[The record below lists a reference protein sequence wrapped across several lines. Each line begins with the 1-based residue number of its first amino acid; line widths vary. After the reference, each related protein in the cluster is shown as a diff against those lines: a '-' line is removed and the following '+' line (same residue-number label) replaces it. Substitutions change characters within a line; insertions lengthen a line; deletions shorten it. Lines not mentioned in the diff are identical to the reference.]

1 MDRHAHVFQ
10 SHPCPKAGRQS
21 ICQSLK
27 YEKYHQVPCY
37 LLLFLYPFFYPC
49 LFPSEGHHRMLST
62 PWFCKEWRVPLNRA
76 IYTAFSYICFICLI
90 LCYVTEPSV
99 PYLYWIDGL
108 LAIFITSYSL
118 RDIGT
123 AFFLWRLEGPNPNGR
138 RFKKR
143 YFTFWNE
150 YNIIMDLF
158 FFVGLVIRIM
168 AYTLDDSMVNLAAVE
183 ASGRIFW
190 GVAFTLAVF
199 KMIKIGIVSKHFGP
213 IILSMKAMLKDIFM
227 FLITFF
233 VIMLAFSCGVSY
245 MYNYIGEAEGA
256 STNGIFTYFF
266 WVLLQPFRG
275 NPGYDEVTN
284 LPYDTAC
291 LTKLLENKSEIN
303 INSIEQCKRET
314 MYNSSCLADRIS
326 SHMVMNE
333 SRMAKGHM
341 HSCIQVRRLGEQ
353 TITTAVVP
361 MWIIYQFLV
370 SVVLLRILIVMM
382 TITYKKIYD
391 NLDTQWKYWRLYLA
405 IQFFDSDSLLPPPF
419 THLTLLMYL
428 IRWVATLRS
437 CKSHDKKREAV
448 SKNKT
453 SPRDIEY
460 RNLLFAFI
468 DNVKPKPN
476 SGKAKKVSK
485 TIYAKVN

>member
-1 MDRHAHVFQ
+1 MHICTFVQ
-10 SHPCPKAGRQS
+10 NIKPIS
-21 ICQSLK
+21 I
-27 YEKYHQVPCY
+27 YIQVPCY

-49 LFPSEGHHRMLST
+49 LFPTEGHKNFST
-62 PWFCKEWRVPLNRA
+62 PWFCKEWKVPLNRA
-76 IYTAFSYICFICLI
+76 LYTAFSYICFISLI

-99 PYLYWIDGL
+99 PYIYWIDGL

-123 AFFLWRLEGPNPNGR
+123 AFFLWRLEGPKPNGR

-143 YFTFWNE
+143 YFTFWNY
-150 YNIIMDLF
+150 YNIVTDVF
-158 FFVGLVIRIM
+158 FFVGLIIKM
-168 AYTLDDSMVNLAAVE
+168 LAYILDDKDVNMAAVK

-213 IILSMKAMLKDIFM
+213 IILSMKAMLKDIVM

-245 MYNYIGEAEGA
+245 MYNYIGNAEGA

-275 NPGYDEVTN
+275 NPNYDEVTN

-291 LTKLLENKSEIN
+291 ISKLLANKSEIN
-303 INSIEQCKRET
+303 IHSISRCKMET
-314 MYNSSCLADRIS
+314 MYNSTCIEGRIAN
-326 SHMVMNE
+326 VMAMGE
-333 SRMAKGHM
+333 TTMAKGHM
-341 HSCIQVRRLGEQ
+341 HSCIQMRRLGEQ

-428 IRWVATLRS
+428 IRWAASLRS
-437 CKSHDKKREAV
+437 CTPLTR
-448 SKNKT
+448 
-453 SPRDIEY
+453 
-460 RNLLFAFI
+460 
-468 DNVKPKPN
+468 
-476 SGKAKKVSK
+476 
-485 TIYAKVN
+485 

>member
-1 MDRHAHVFQ
+1 
-10 SHPCPKAGRQS
+10 
-21 ICQSLK
+21 
-27 YEKYHQVPCY
+27 VPCY

-49 LFPSEGHHRMLST
+49 LFPSEGNRPPST

-99 PYLYWIDGL
+99 PYIYWVDGL

-143 YFTFWNE
+143 YFTFWNY
-150 YNIIMDLF
+150 YNIVTDLF
-158 FFVGLVIRIM
+158 FIVGLIIRLLT
-168 AYTLDDSMVNLAAVE
+168 YVLVDDSTFNIASVE
-183 ASGRIFW
+183 ASGRILW

-213 IILSMKAMLKDIFM
+213 IILSMKAMLKDIVM
-227 FLITFF
+227 FLTTFF

-245 MYNYIGEAEGA
+245 MYNYIGNAESA
-256 STNGIFTYFF
+256 STKGIFTYFF

-275 NPGYDEVTN
+275 NPNYDEVTN

-291 LTKLLENKSEIN
+291 LSKLLANNSEIN
-303 INSIEQCKRET
+303 INSISQCKMET
-314 MYNSSCLADRIS
+314 MYNSSCIESRIS
-326 SHMVMNE
+326 SVTAMNQTN
-333 SRMAKGHM
+333 MAKGHM
-341 HSCIQVRRLGEQ
+341 HSCVQVRRLGEQ

-428 IRWVATLRS
+428 IRWVASLRQ
-437 CKSHDKKREAV
+437 CDPLNREKKREAV
-448 SKNKT
+448 LRSKANPLD
-453 SPRDIEY
+453 SEY
-460 RNLLFAFI
+460 RNLLFDFI
-468 DNVKPKPN
+468 DSVKPSPKTEM
-476 SGKAKKVSK
+476 KKVS
-485 TIYAKVN
+485 

>member
-1 MDRHAHVFQ
+1 MLVAGETEMDDEFDTYSNTIWIDMPMFSRVMHV
-10 SHPCPKAGRQS
+10 
-21 ICQSLK
+21 LK
-27 YEKYHQVPCY
+27 QVLKFCNGLGDFLLIFVVQVPCY

-49 LFPSEGHHRMLST
+49 LFPSEGHKAPST

-90 LCYVTEPSV
+90 IIQITEPKD
-99 PYLYWIDGL
+99 PYIYWVDGL

-123 AFFLWRLEGPNPNGR
+123 AFFLWHLEGPTPNGR

-143 YFTFWNE
+143 YFTFWNA
-150 YNIIMDLF
+150 YNIITDTL
-158 FFVGLVIRIM
+158 FFVGLIIRM
-168 AYTLDDSMVNLAAVE
+168 LEYSTDDTMVNISAVE
-183 ASGRIFW
+183 ATGRIFW
-190 GVAFTLAVF
+190 GAAFTLAVF

-245 MYNYIGEAEGA
+245 MYNYIGNAEGA

-275 NPGYDEVTN
+275 NPDYDEVTD
-284 LPYDTAC
+284 LPYDTNC
-291 LTKLLENKSEIN
+291 LARLLVNKPQIN
-303 INSIEQCKRET
+303 VNSISTCMIKT
-314 MYNSSCLADRIS
+314 MYNSTCIDGRIS
-326 SHMVMNE
+326 SLI
-333 SRMAKGHM
+333 SQGQTKIAKNHM
-341 HSCIQVRRLGEQ
+341 HSCIQMRRLGEQ

-370 SVVLLRILIVMM
+370 SVVLLRILIVML
-382 TITYKKIYD
+382 TITYRKIHD
-391 NLDTQWKYWRLYLA
+391 NLETQWKYWRLYLT

-419 THLTLLMYL
+419 THLALLMYV
-428 IRWVATLRS
+428 IRWVASLRS
-437 CKSHDKKREAV
+437 CNNNAKEKGQKEGG
-448 SKNKT
+448 T
-453 SPRDIEY
+453 
-460 RNLLFAFI
+460 
-468 DNVKPKPN
+468 
-476 SGKAKKVSK
+476 KAKFTRSDL
-485 TIYAKVN
+485 

>member
-1 MDRHAHVFQ
+1 MDRHAHVLQ
-10 SHPCPKAGRQS
+10 GDACPQAG
-21 ICQSLK
+21 LK
-27 YEKYHQVPCY
+27 ISNRLGDLLLIFVLQVPCY

-49 LFPSEGHHRMLST
+49 LFPSEGHKAPST

-90 LCYVTEPSV
+90 IIQITEPKD
-99 PYLYWIDGL
+99 PYIYWVDGL

-123 AFFLWRLEGPNPNGR
+123 AFFLWHLEGPNPNGR

-143 YFTFWNE
+143 YFTFWNA
-150 YNIIMDLF
+150 YNIITDTL
-158 FFVGLVIRIM
+158 FFVGLIIRM
-168 AYTLDDSMVNLAAVE
+168 LEYSTDDTMVNISAVE
-183 ASGRIFW
+183 ATGRIFW
-190 GVAFTLAVF
+190 GAAFTLAVF

-245 MYNYIGEAEGA
+245 MYNYIGNAEGA

-275 NPGYDEVTN
+275 NPDYDEVTD
-284 LPYDTAC
+284 LPYDTNC
-291 LTKLLENKSEIN
+291 LARLLVNKPQIN
-303 INSIEQCKRET
+303 VNSISTCMIKT
-314 MYNSSCLADRIS
+314 MYNSTCIDGRIS
-326 SHMVMNE
+326 SLI
-333 SRMAKGHM
+333 SQGQTKIAKNHM
-341 HSCIQVRRLGEQ
+341 HSCIQMRRLGEQ

-370 SVVLLRILIVMM
+370 SVVLLRILIVML
-382 TITYKKIYD
+382 TITYRKIHD
-391 NLDTQWKYWRLYLA
+391 NLETQWKYWRLYLT

-419 THLTLLMYL
+419 THLALLMYV
-428 IRWVATLRS
+428 IRWVASLRS
-437 CKSHDKKREAV
+437 CNNNAKEKGQKEGG
-448 SKNKT
+448 T
-453 SPRDIEY
+453 
-460 RNLLFAFI
+460 
-468 DNVKPKPN
+468 
-476 SGKAKKVSK
+476 KAKFTRSDF
-485 TIYAKVN
+485 